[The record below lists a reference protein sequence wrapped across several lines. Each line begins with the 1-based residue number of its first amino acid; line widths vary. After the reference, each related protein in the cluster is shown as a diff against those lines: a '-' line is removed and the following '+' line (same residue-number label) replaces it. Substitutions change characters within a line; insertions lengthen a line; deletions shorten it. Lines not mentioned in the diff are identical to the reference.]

1 MALADS
7 CGGACAFLNLP
18 EGAIATATIESK
30 TNFLRPVREGA
41 VTATTRPL
49 HGGRTL
55 LVLETEI
62 AAEDGA
68 LVAKVTQTQTF
79 RYPRS

>member
-1 MALADS
+1 VRVSEPPRGRL
-7 CGGACAFLNLP
+7 
-18 EGAIATATIESK
+18 ATATIESK

-41 VTATTRPL
+41 VIATTRPL

-62 AAEDGA
+62 AGEDGG
-68 LVAKVTQTQTF
+68 LVAKITQTQTF
-79 RYPRS
+79 LFPRS